1 MKLIDG
7 ECKLTNIYF
16 KDFMYKRW
24 AILSTLFL
32 ALVFGEYDYSL
43 EDINSSSE
51 YYEEYV
57 GPSSFPLQITL
68 HYFGHYN

>member
-1 MKLIDG
+1 MHKSRI
-7 ECKLTNIYF
+7 
-16 KDFMYKRW
+16 
-24 AILSTLFL
+24 ILSALFL

-51 YYEEYV
+51 YYGENV
-57 GPSSFPLQITL
+57 GTSYFEGQVTL